1 MAKRRKRSKATCAR
15 AATRITAIALKEA
28 KKRGEKPAKAEVAE
42 FKNMVRASCNG
53 APPKGRACL
62 LRVKGWKALQT
73 CARKAHAPSGFG
85 RRRRR
90 K

>member
-1 MAKRRKRSKATCAR
+1 MAKRRKRKTATCAR
-15 AATRITAIALKEA
+15 AAMRITAVALKEA
-28 KKRGEKPAKAEVAE
+28 KRRGEKPAKAEIAE
-42 FKNMVRASCNG
+42 YKNMVRAACNK
-53 APPKGRACL
+53 APPKSRACL

-73 CARKAHAPSGFG
+73 CARKAQAPAGFG